1 MFISVNLNFF
11 VEKHG
16 KNSRDSHFSCVSS
29 FIKSQSLIKRLETSS
44 DVVDAIQNGQNKS
57 NENRILRG
65 NNLLFILSL

>member
-1 MFISVNLNFF
+1 M
-11 VEKHG
+11 
-16 KNSRDSHFSCVSS
+16 SS

-65 NNLLFILSL
+65 DNYILFCHINCENLKITFDCLRFT